1 MSYGSP
7 GGGYD
12 RPPGKIIITTSST
25 TTTMIRIFTFYKV
38 YHGFEQATYADI
50 FCNQTETRTHNLLHY
65 ID

>member
-12 RPPGKIIITTSST
+12 RPPGKIITTTSS
-25 TTTMIRIFTFYKV
+25 TTTMIRIFTFCKV
-38 YHGFEQATYADI
+38 YHGFEQATYGDI
-50 FCNQTETRTHNLLHY
+50 FRNKTETRTHNLLHY

>member
-12 RPPGKIIITTSST
+12 RPPGKIITTSS

-38 YHGFEQATYADI
+38 YHGFEQATYGDI
-50 FCNQTETRTHNLLHY
+50 FCNKTETRTHNLLHY